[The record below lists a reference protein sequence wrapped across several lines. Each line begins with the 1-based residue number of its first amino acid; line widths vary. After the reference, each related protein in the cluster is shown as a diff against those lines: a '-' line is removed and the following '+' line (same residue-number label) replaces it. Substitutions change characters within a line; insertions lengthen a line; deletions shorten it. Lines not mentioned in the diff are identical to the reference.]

1 MYHKIQ
7 DPISNSIFK
16 TKSTDGKQL
25 VQKYIYQYNIQS
37 VKRIFANVISG
48 VTNPKQKG
56 GASQDNTK
64 AEANAQYFLKEF
76 KSTNGTNKILNIKL
90 LKSIYDDLY
99 THIDSLNNSDYIA
112 LVAAVENMDSFSTV
126 DADDGSEFMMKLSVL
141 TTLVK
146 TFIQPDDEEM
156 PTAKDHLKLTRR
168 HRFKEVIPIKKKGTF
183 SCLNDYK
190 FVKDL
195 GQGAWAQVFLV
206 KKGKSNQLYAMKEQ
220 VVAGENTLKRM
231 GRELQISTLMGTHN
245 LGPEIYDSFLCK
257 TIDANG
263 ETVTKVYIIMS
274 HMNRGGLRDFSQEN
288 LVNDD
293 FLESLKN
300 KIQKMHDLN
309 ILHQD
314 LHMANVLVNEE
325 SGIFVPY
332 IADFGLSKSFEEHG
346 EEATKWEQTPEFI
359 NQLKWTQK
367 SLLIERIIIL
377 SGLV

>member
-112 LVAAVENMDSFSTV
+112 LVAAVENIDSFSTV
-126 DADDGSEFMMKLSVL
+126 NTDDGSEFMMKLSVL
-141 TTLVK
+141 TTIVK

-168 HRFKEVIPIKKKGTF
+168 HRFKEVIPTSKKGKL
-183 SCLNDYK
+183 SCLGDYK
-190 FVKDL
+190 VVKDL

-231 GRELQISTLMGTHN
+231 GRELQISTLMGKHN

-332 IADFGLSKSFEEHG
+332 IADFGLSKSFEEAG
-346 EEATKWEQTPEFI
+346 EELTKWEQIPDFI
-359 NQLKWTQK
+359 TRLKWTQK
-367 SLLIERIIIL
+367 SMLILRIIIL

>member
-90 LKSIYDDLY
+90 LKSIYDELY

-112 LVAAVENMDSFSTV
+112 LVAAVENIDSFSTV
-126 DADDGSEFMMKLSVL
+126 NTDDGSEFMMKLSVL
-141 TTLVK
+141 TTIVK

-168 HRFKEVIPIKKKGTF
+168 HRFKEVIPIKKKGTL

-190 FVKDL
+190 VIKDL

-231 GRELQISTLMGTHN
+231 GRELQISTLMGKHN

-314 LHMANVLVNEE
+314 LHIANVLVNEE

-346 EEATKWEQTPEFI
+346 EEATKWEQTPDFI
-359 NQLKWTQK
+359 NNLKWIQK

>member
-7 DPISNSIFK
+7 DPKSNSIFN
-16 TKSTDGKQL
+16 TKSPDGKQL
-25 VQKYIYQYNIQS
+25 VQKYIYQHNIQS
-37 VKRIFANVISG
+37 VERIFANMIG
-48 VTNPKQKG
+48 GGTNPTQKG
-56 GASQDNTK
+56 GGSPDNTK
-64 AEANAQYFLKEF
+64 AKANALYFLKKF
-76 KSTNGTNKILNIKL
+76 KSDNVSNKILNINLMKQ
-90 LKSIYDDLY
+90 IYEDLY
-99 THIDSLNNSDYIA
+99 TYIKSLNNSDYIA
-112 LVAAVENMDSFSTV
+112 LVAAVENIDSFSTV
-126 DADDGSEFMMKLSVL
+126 NADDGSEFMMKLSVL
-141 TTLVK
+141 TTIVK
-146 TFIQPDDEEM
+146 TFIQPDDEET

-231 GRELQISTLMGTHN
+231 GRELQISTLMGKHN

>member
-25 VQKYIYQYNIQS
+25 VQKYIYQHNIQS
-37 VKRIFANVISG
+37 VERIFSDMIG
-48 VTNPKQKG
+48 GTTNPKQKG
-56 GASQDNTK
+56 GGSPDNTK
-64 AEANAQYFLKEF
+64 SEANALYFLKEF

-99 THIDSLNNSDYIA
+99 THIDKLNNSDYIA
-112 LVAAVENMDSFSTV
+112 LVAAVENIDSFSTV
-126 DADDGSEFMMKLSVL
+126 DADDGSEFMMKLSIL
-141 TTLVK
+141 TTIVK
-146 TFIQPDDEEM
+146 TFIQPDDKEM
-156 PTAKDHLKLTRR
+156 PTAKDHLKLTKR

-183 SCLNDYK
+183 SCLGDYK

-231 GRELQISTLMGTHN
+231 GRELQISTLMGKHN